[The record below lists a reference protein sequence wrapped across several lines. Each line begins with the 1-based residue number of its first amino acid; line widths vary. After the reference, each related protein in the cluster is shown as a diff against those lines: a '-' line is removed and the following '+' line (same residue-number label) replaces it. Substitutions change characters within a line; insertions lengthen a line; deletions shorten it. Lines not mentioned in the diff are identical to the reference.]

1 MSKVNL
7 VFTAN
12 GQDHEHAGTVYE
24 KQQAVKAVVDFEIKR
39 KEAGFYTISGRMSH
53 SIYHNDRPHYRPAPN
68 WLSVGY
74 YATNMLL
81 EFTIDSAK
89 ATGMLSGRQ
98 RQLAHIVRQQ
108 GFWLQVQAVPA
119 AAVW

>member
-53 SIYHNDRPHYRPAPN
+53 SIY
-68 WLSVGY
+68 L
-74 YATNMLL
+74 M
-81 EFTIDSAK
+81 
-89 ATGMLSGRQ
+89 TGLIIGRLRTGCQ
-98 RQLAHIVRQQ
+98 
-108 GFWLQVQAVPA
+108 
-119 AAVW
+119 

>member
-39 KEAGFYTISGRMSH
+39 KEAGF
-53 SIYHNDRPHYRPAPN
+53 
-68 WLSVGY
+68 
-74 YATNMLL
+74 
-81 EFTIDSAK
+81 
-89 ATGMLSGRQ
+89 
-98 RQLAHIVRQQ
+98 
-108 GFWLQVQAVPA
+108 
-119 AAVW
+119 